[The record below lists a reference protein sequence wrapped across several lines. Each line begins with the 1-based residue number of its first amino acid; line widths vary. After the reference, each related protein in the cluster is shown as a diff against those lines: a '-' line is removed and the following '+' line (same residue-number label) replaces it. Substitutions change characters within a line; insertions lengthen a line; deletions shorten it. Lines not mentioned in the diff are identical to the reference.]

1 MAEEAAAKPPPA
13 LDPASPEA
21 IAAAKAAAEH
31 AAAVAEVNRKNREQQ
46 SAYKTALQT
55 WEQETASARAAQ
67 RERLM
72 KELVRS
78 SLCVSPLTPLTP
90 HLFCVPECTS
100 ITACC

>member
-1 MAEEAAAKPPPA
+1 MAEEAATKPPPA

-72 KELVRS
+72 KELVWQLAV
-78 SLCVSPLTPLTP
+78 SLRLLASR
-90 HLFCVPECTS
+90 
-100 ITACC
+100 A